1 MNNEKKTVKKRSS
14 KLKTYNVSKEDI
26 TIGKARRNIV
36 KEILDKKILPVL
48 SENEKLLIGT
58 WIRSFHF
65 MAPFGLMAIYLFFP
79 KHLVT
84 IGIIV
89 ILLITSSFIYFRGCV
104 LSVLEERLLG
114 NDINIIDGLL
124 LLLNK
129 EINGKNRYQISMIIA
144 VTFITFNISVYYCRF
159 YSSTNFSEKVIE
171 LVKLLLS

>member
-1 MNNEKKTVKKRSS
+1 MSKKKILKKRPAKVKKY
-14 KLKTYNVSKEDI
+14 TVSDNDI
-26 TIGKARRNIV
+26 SIGKARRNYV
-36 KEILDKKILPVL
+36 KEFLDKKILPVL
-48 SENEKLLIGT
+48 SDNEKLLIGT

-65 MAPFGLMAIYLFFP
+65 MAPFGIIAVYLFFP

-84 IGIIV
+84 IGIILM
-89 ILLITSSFIYFRGCV
+89 LLITGSFIYFRGCV

-114 NDINIIDGLL
+114 NDINIVDGLL

-144 VTFITFNISVYYCRF
+144 VTFITFNICVYYCRF

-171 LVKLLLS
+171 LVKLLLT